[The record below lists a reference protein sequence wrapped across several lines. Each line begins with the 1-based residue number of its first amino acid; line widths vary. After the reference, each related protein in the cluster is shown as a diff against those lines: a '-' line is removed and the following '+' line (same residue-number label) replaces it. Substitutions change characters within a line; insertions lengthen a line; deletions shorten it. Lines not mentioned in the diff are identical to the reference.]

1 MLSEEASVCDTEREQ
16 DKMQEER
23 YTELQ
28 QKLINCES
36 GDMSR
41 IESVEGQ
48 MAKESMLDMENY
60 DIIVAK

>member
-1 MLSEEASVCDTEREQ
+1 
-16 DKMQEER
+16 MQEER